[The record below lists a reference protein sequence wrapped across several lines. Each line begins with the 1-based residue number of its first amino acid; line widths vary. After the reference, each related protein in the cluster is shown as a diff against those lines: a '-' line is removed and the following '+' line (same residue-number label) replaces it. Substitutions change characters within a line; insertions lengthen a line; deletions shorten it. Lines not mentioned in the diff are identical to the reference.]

1 MPQSRKNPSA
11 RLDPRKP
18 LVFSTLDL
26 GRSPGSEYTQQRT
39 VPAPAYVHAGLVG
52 VDEGSDVEV
61 DVRMEAVSEGVLV
74 TATARAEATGE
85 CARCLEPLSQP
96 VEVRAQELFAYS
108 ADGGPADAEGYSLQ
122 GDLLDFEPVLHDALV
137 LALPLAPLCRE
148 DCPGLCVE
156 CGVPLAQAEPGHGH
170 GPAID
175 PRWASLQQAASRLG
189 GPGEGGGPGA
199 GGALGQAVIR
209 AGSGGGPGTGE
220 ADMNGNGRRAAS
232 AGEPD
237 D

>member
-1 MPQSRKNPSA
+1 MPHSRKNPSA

-26 GRSPGSEYTQQRT
+26 GRSPGSEYSQQRT
-39 VPAPAYVHAGLVG
+39 VPAPAYAHAGLAG
-52 VDEGSDVEV
+52 VPEGSDVEL

-74 TATARAEATGE
+74 TATARAQITGE
-85 CARCLEPLSQP
+85 CARCLEPVSQP
-96 VEVRAQELFAYS
+96 IEVQCQELFAYS
-108 ADGGPADAEGYSLQ
+108 ADDGLDDAEGYSLQ

-137 LALPLAPLCRE
+137 LAVPLAPLCRE

-156 CGVPLAQAEPGHGH
+156 CGVPLAQAGPDHGH

-175 PRWASLQQAASRLG
+175 PRWASLQQAASRFG
-189 GPGEGGGPGA
+189 GDGA
-199 GGALGQAVIR
+199 GGPELDE
-209 AGSGGGPGTGE
+209 TE
-220 ADMNGNGRRAAS
+220 MNGNGRRATS